1 MKILF
6 IGGTGIIS
14 TACAKMCLRRGID
27 LYCLNR
33 GQSIRSI
40 PSGAK
45 VISADY
51 FDRAEVQ
58 ALIGNEV
65 FDVVVDWIA
74 YHPEQ
79 VQFDHQFFHNKVGQ
93 YIFISSASAYETPP
107 SRLPVTEETPL
118 SNPFWEYSR
127 NKISCEQY
135 LRETYQKDGFP
146 VTIVR
151 PSHTYDHTTLPFR
164 GGYMIIDRMRKG
176 KKIIIHGDGTS
187 LWTMTHADDFA
198 RGFFGLLGNQA
209 AIGETFHITSDEWL
223 TWNQLALLTAKAAGA
238 GARIIHI
245 PSEVIARFNAD
256 WGASLLGDKSHSMI
270 FDNSKIKRFVP
281 DYQTVIPFSAGIRE
295 VVQWYDADRS
305 RQHIDA
311 EHDQL
316 IDTIIGHFEKYLL
329 AGIEI

>member
-6 IGGTGIIS
+6 IGGSGIIS
-14 TACAKMCLRRGID
+14 SSCAKLCLRRGID

-33 GQSIRSI
+33 GQSIRPI
-40 PSGAK
+40 PPGAK

-58 ALIGNEV
+58 VLIGNET

-74 YHPEQ
+74 YHPDH
-79 VQFDHQFFHNKVGQ
+79 VQFDHQFFQNKIGQ

-107 SRLPVTEETPL
+107 SRLPITEETPL
-118 SNPFWEYSR
+118 SNPIWEYSR

-135 LRETYQKDGFP
+135 LRKANQKDGFP

-164 GGYMIIDRMRKG
+164 GGYTIIDRMRKG
-176 KKIIIHGDGTS
+176 RPIIIHGDGTS

-198 RGFFGLLGNQA
+198 RGFFRLLGNQQ

-223 TWNQLALLTAKAAGA
+223 TWNQLAIFTAQAAGA
-238 GARIIHI
+238 EPRIIHI

-256 WGASLLGDKSHSMI
+256 WGASLLGDKAHSMI

-281 DYQTVIPFSAGIRE
+281 KYQAVIPFSTRVRE

-311 EHDQL
+311 EHNRL
-316 IDTIIGHFEKYLL
+316 IDTIIGHFVKYFP
-329 AGIEI
+329 AEIEI